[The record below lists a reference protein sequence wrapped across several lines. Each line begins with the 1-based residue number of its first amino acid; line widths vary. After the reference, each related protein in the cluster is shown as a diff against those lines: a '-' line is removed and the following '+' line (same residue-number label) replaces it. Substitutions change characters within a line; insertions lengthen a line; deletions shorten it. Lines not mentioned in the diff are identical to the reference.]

1 LISTGGN
8 LPLFEQPTCM
18 IIIYILIHKLEYLY
32 IEIRFFL
39 RRMCNCPGDSRCFE
53 KCVFR
58 LKLLCLLVVM
68 INKSRRGCLVA
79 EEHLAVGTAFA
90 VVEPEAFPSVAL
102 AFVVD
107 AVFRFPSEGEFV
119 VAVPSVEAE
128 LAVDSAFRFPFEGP
142 FAVAVPS
149 VEAELAVDS
158 AFRFPFEGPFAV
170 AVPSVEAELAVDS
183 AFRFPSEGSVVA
195 VDPFAVVDLV
205 ADLAFP
211 FPSAEPFVVADPVA
225 LLELAHAPFVAAS
238 RAWCGFVVEAFDL
251 EETAFDSLRA
261 PPYS

>member
-1 LISTGGN
+1 
-8 LPLFEQPTCM
+8 M

-39 RRMCNCPGDSRCFE
+39 RRMCNCPGDSRCLK

-158 AFRFPFEGPFAV
+158 AFRFPY
-170 AVPSVEAELAVDS
+170 
-183 AFRFPSEGSVVA
+183 EGSVVA

>member
-1 LISTGGN
+1 
-8 LPLFEQPTCM
+8 M

-158 AFRFPFEGPFAV
+158 AFRFP
-170 AVPSVEAELAVDS
+170 
-183 AFRFPSEGSVVA
+183 SEGSVVA

-205 ADLAFP
+205 ADLA

>member
-1 LISTGGN
+1 
-8 LPLFEQPTCM
+8 M

-158 AFRFPFEGPFAV
+158 AFRFP
-170 AVPSVEAELAVDS
+170 
-183 AFRFPSEGSVVA
+183 SEGSVVA